1 MSPLGALV
9 KHYEESLDINKLQT
23 SLEDS
28 LKAYNTS
35 NPDKMM
41 DLALFQFA
49 VEHLLIIARILKLP
63 GGNGLLVGMGGSG
76 RQSLTKLAAH
86 IQE

>member
-41 DLALFQFA
+41 DLALF
-49 VEHLLIIARILKLP
+49 
-63 GGNGLLVGMGGSG
+63 
-76 RQSLTKLAAH
+76 
-86 IQE
+86 